1 MACYGFFF
9 IFFWLWSWIN
19 DYECMLK
26 MGLKMWI
33 SGEWVGNGEW
43 DNCGNGSTNWAGE
56 DDGDD
61 DDEW

>member
-1 MACYGFFF
+1 MVFFF
-9 IFFWLWSWIN
+9 FLKILWIRIHGC
-19 DYECMLK
+19 ECMLK

-43 DNCGNGSTNWAGE
+43 DNGGNGSTNWAGK
-56 DDGDD
+56 DRGDDD